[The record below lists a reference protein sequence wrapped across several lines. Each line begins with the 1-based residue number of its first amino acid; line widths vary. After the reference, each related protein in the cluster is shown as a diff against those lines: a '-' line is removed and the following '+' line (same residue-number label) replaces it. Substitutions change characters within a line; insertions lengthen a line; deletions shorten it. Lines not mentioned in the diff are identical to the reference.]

1 MVTQRPTGII
11 LTVVW
16 FFIAGLAAAASGALH
31 AFSYQTV
38 LGLFG
43 ALIALGGGNTAI
55 TQTIQI
61 LLLAIGVILIAAGLG
76 YWITAVGLLQARPW
90 GRTGGIITAAAAAL
104 GWIALGVLV
113 YFILGVFAGGT
124 PIFYVVIGL
133 FNLLP
138 ILYLMSDE
146 VRFYCEGTGPTT
158 YPPVTT
164 SPPVSTA
171 PPPIAP
177 APPPTSSGRPRIE
190 RTQAVNPPAP
200 TTAWLV
206 ARNGV
211 RPGKEYALRRSEN
224 IIGRDSTQ
232 CDIVLDDSAVSKLH
246 AKVRFEGGQFVA
258 YDLGSRNGTRLNNRP
273 IQKQSLLDGDELRVG
288 NTLFVFKEVKTRP
301 MR

>member
-16 FFIAGLAAAASGALH
+16 FFIAGLAAAAGGALH

-38 LGLFG
+38 FG
-43 ALIALGGGNTAI
+43 WYGWLITLGGGNAAI

-61 LLLAIGVILIAAGLG
+61 LLLAIGVVLIAAGLG
-76 YWITAVGLLQARPW
+76 YWVTAVGLLQARLW
-90 GRTGGIITAAAAAL
+90 GRTGGIITAVAAAL
-104 GWIALGVLV
+104 GWIALGILL
-113 YFILGVFAGGT
+113 YFSLGILAGST
-124 PIFYVVIGL
+124 PIFYIVVGL

-146 VRFYCEGTGPTT
+146 VRFYCEGTGPT
-158 YPPVTT
+158 YPPGTT
-164 SPPVSTA
+164 SPPVSA
-171 PPPIAP
+171 PLPPIAP
-177 APPPTSSGRPRIE
+177 APPPTSSAGPRIP

-211 RPGKEYALRRSEN
+211 RPGKEYGLRRSEN

-232 CDIVLDDSAVSKLH
+232 CDIVLDDSAVSKQH
-246 AKVRFEGGQFVA
+246 AKVRFEGGQFVV

>member
-1 MVTQRPTGII
+1 MVTQRPTGIV
-11 LTVVW
+11 LTVIW
-16 FFIAGLAAAASGALH
+16 FFIAGLAAAAGGALH

-38 LGLFG
+38 FGLFG
-43 ALIALGGGNTAI
+43 WAAALLGGPTVI
-55 TQTIQI
+55 FQTLQI
-61 LLLAIGVILIAAGLG
+61 LLLAIGVVLIAAGLG
-76 YWITAVGLLQARPW
+76 YWVTAVGLLQARPW
-90 GRTGGIITAAAAAL
+90 GRTGGIIAAVAAAL
-104 GWIALGVLV
+104 GWIALG
-113 YFILGVFAGGT
+113 ILLFFSFAFVGAFAL
-124 PIFYVVIGL
+124 FYVVVGL

-138 ILYLMSDE
+138 ILYLMSEE
-146 VRFYCEGTGPTT
+146 VRIYTDGMGGP
-158 YPPVTT
+158 YPPQPTT
-164 SPPVSTA
+164 SPPVSA
-171 PPPIAP
+171 PLPPIAP

-232 CDIVLDDSAVSKLH
+232 CDIVLDDSAVGRMH
-246 AKVRFEGGQFVA
+246 AKVRFEGGQFVV
-258 YDLGSRNGTRLNNRP
+258 YDLGSRNGTYLNNRN